1 MHCSKEGG
9 ALRAGEAGGCAFNS
23 CRESTLDIPGN
34 AGRTLDEVDMR
45 LRPFPASNS
54 ADKLHNTKI
63 ICAMA
68 GPSMFVMIEALERP
82 ERKLQQWQLRLL
94 CFAVTR
100 DPDDRAAA
108 FSFAAELDALG
119 RDGYRGFS
127 FFFRTSREVCDAIL
141 ASGHQRSE
149 ATLRRHASRIEDPQL
164 EARFSLCRRT
174 SRDSTAAAATV
185 QRRSPYRLG
194 IFPGAPPRSSS
205 GGPIARL

>member
-1 MHCSKEGG
+1 
-9 ALRAGEAGGCAFNS
+9 
-23 CRESTLDIPGN
+23 
-34 AGRTLDEVDMR
+34 MR

-127 FFFRTSREVCDAIL
+127 FFFRTSWEVCDAIL

-164 EARFSLCRRT
+164 RRAFRSAVGLPEIARPRQQPSK
-174 SRDSTAAAATV
+174 
-185 QRRSPYRLG
+185 
-194 IFPGAPPRSSS
+194 GAPLIGS
-205 GGPIARL
+205 GSFLEPLRGAVLADR